1 MRIRSV
7 VSLLAFGAAPLS
19 AQQFPPPP
27 PQIVTSARGEV
38 SATPDR
44 ATILFAV
51 ETHGKSAAAAGS
63 LNARTQRAVLDTLR
77 ALGFGK
83 ADLSTVGY
91 SVTPEYDYNNRDG
104 KPPLLTGYTARN
116 AVRVSVRKIDL
127 VGPAID
133 AALAKGSNNVSSL
146 QFETSQIDSVRRAA
160 MKEAVARARADAET
174 MAVAAGGSLGSLI
187 EATINDFTPQPMM
200 MIRAQMKSADSTP
213 IEPGQQ
219 DIAVSVTTRWLFV
232 PESRR

>member
-1 MRIRSV
+1 MRIRSFIPLV
-7 VSLLAFGAAPLS
+7 ALGAVPLM
-19 AQQFPPPP
+19 AQQPAPP

-51 ETHGKSAAAAGS
+51 ETHGKSAAGAGAQ
-63 LNARTQRAVLDTLR
+63 NARTQRAVLDTLR
-77 ALGFGK
+77 ALGFSKG
-83 ADLSTVGY
+83 DLSTVGY
-91 SVTPEYDYNNRDG
+91 SVSPEYDYNNRDG
-104 KPPLLTGYTARN
+104 KPPLLTGYVARN
-116 AVRVSVRKIDL
+116 AVRVNVRKIDL

-160 MKEAVARARADAET
+160 MKEAVGRARADAEA

-187 EATINDFTPQPMM
+187 EATINDFMPQPMM
-200 MIRAQMKSADSTP
+200 MMRAQLAKSADATP
-213 IEPGQQ
+213 IEPGEQ
-219 DIAVSVTTRWLFV
+219 DVAVTVTTRWLFIAGK
-232 PESRR
+232 

>member
-1 MRIRSV
+1 MRIRSFIP
-7 VSLLAFGAAPLS
+7 LLALGAVPVM
-19 AQQFPPPP
+19 AQQPAAPP

-51 ETHGKSAAAAGS
+51 ETHGKSAAAAGAQ
-63 LNARTQRAVLDTLR
+63 NARTQRAVLDTLR
-77 ALGFGK
+77 ALGFSK
-83 ADLSTVGY
+83 TDLSTVGY
-91 SVTPEYDYNNRDG
+91 SVSPEYDYNNRDG
-104 KPPLLTGYTARN
+104 KPPLLTGYVARN
-116 AVRVSVRKIDL
+116 AVRANVRKIDL

-160 MKEAVARARADAET
+160 MKEAVGRARADAEA

-187 EATINDFTPQPMM
+187 EASINDFMPQPMM
-200 MIRAQMKSADSTP
+200 MMRAQMAKSADATP
-213 IEPGQQ
+213 IEPGEQ
-219 DIAVSVTTRWLFV
+219 DVAVTVTTRWLFIAGK
-232 PESRR
+232 